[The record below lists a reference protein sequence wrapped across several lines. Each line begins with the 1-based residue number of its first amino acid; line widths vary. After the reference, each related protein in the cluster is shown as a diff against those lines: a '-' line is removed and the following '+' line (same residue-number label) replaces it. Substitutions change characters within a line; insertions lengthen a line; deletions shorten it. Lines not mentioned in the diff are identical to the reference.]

1 MKTPNKMKSPMKDGK
16 KHDHPHD
23 RINGVPGSG
32 LEGMGKDGKPVAKM
46 KAPVKFNEKLR
57 AAKAAGKLSDEFAAV
72 VKMKSPAK
80 MASGFKMKSAP
91 VNMRT
96 PGSVAKM
103 AGVSPMK
110 MDNQAKAD
118 RLNSMAD
125 KYSND
130 PSFRAAQVKYN
141 QAAVN
146 DKTSGK
152 ETK

>member
-1 MKTPNKMKSPMKDGK
+1 MKSPMDMA
-16 KHDHPHD
+16 P
-23 RINGVPGSG
+23 N
-32 LEGMGKDGKPVAKM
+32 KM
-46 KAPVKFNEKLR
+46 KAPVKFNDKLR

-110 MDNQAKAD
+110 NTEKELRNLANANEFAKTTSPENRKAYKKAVEK
-118 RLNSMAD
+118 RL
-125 KYSND
+125 
-130 PSFRAAQVKYN
+130 
-141 QAAVN
+141 
-146 DKTSGK
+146 GK
-152 ETK
+152 ETNL